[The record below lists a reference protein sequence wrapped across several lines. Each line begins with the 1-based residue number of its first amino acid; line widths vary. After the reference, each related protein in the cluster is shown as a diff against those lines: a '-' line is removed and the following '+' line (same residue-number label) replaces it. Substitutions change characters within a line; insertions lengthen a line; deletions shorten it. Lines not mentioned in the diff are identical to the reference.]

1 MWLEAETQ
9 VAINQAY
16 TIGGKSFTR
25 ANLGEIR
32 KQVEYWSNKVAEL
45 QNIAKKKGRNN
56 LLHETKIVR
65 FNNGSD
71 RNNYTYSIR
80 W

>member
-1 MWLEAETQ
+1 MAAITLETAKRHLDMWLEDETQ

-32 KQVEYWSNKVAEL
+32 KQVENWSNKLAEL
-45 QNIAKKKGRNN
+45 QNIAKKKGRN
-56 LLHETKIVR
+56 KVYRIVPR
-65 FNNGSD
+65 D
-71 RNNYTYSIR
+71 L
-80 W
+80 